1 MSMVVVGERESR
13 IAKGWNE
20 EVVLQKN
27 LGKLTNTPKKKFVIR
42 DPSCCDDAQLTTWT
56 QNREYGDD
64 KNVVS
69 A

>member
-27 LGKLTNTPKKKFVIR
+27 LGKLTNTTKKKFVIR
-42 DPSCCDDAQLTTWT
+42 DP
-56 QNREYGDD
+56 
-64 KNVVS
+64 
-69 A
+69 